1 MNAIVIERGREK
13 NFNFIKMIIV
23 KNFNFGRKKD
33 FQIIKRYSTFVQDCL
48 YLGTCMAIVKVL
60 SWPFSSSS
68 SLQEQQANI
77 PPLSFFGLD
86 IYRKAQKTLIALVG
100 LQH

>member
-1 MNAIVIERGREK
+1 
-13 NFNFIKMIIV
+13 
-23 KNFNFGRKKD
+23 
-33 FQIIKRYSTFVQDCL
+33 
-48 YLGTCMAIVKVL
+48 MAIVKVL